1 MSNIAINNPGK
12 EDSPVIFGTGAGQL
26 GAGNVYT
33 IGSGSSDDIV
43 GRWILDFRSSSFS
56 GSLTIVGRAR
66 GSANAFVGVPYTARY
81 LNGAVASDG
90 VQAGNTAIT
99 NDSIISVISDGLE
112 IGINAGTVTS
122 GTMSLDCRACSG

>member
-1 MSNIAINNPGK
+1 MSNVAIPQPGK
-12 EDSPVIFGTGAGQL
+12 EDSPFIFGTAAGQA

-33 IGSGSSDDIV
+33 MGSASSDEIV

-66 GSANAFVGVPYTARY
+66 GSQNAFVGIPYTARY
-81 LNGAVASDG
+81 LNGAVGSDA

-112 IGINAGTVTS
+112 IGVNAGTVTS
-122 GTMSLDCRACSG
+122 GTMSLDCRPCSG

>member
-1 MSNIAINNPGK
+1 MGNVAINNPGK
-12 EDSPVIFGTGAGQL
+12 EDSPVTFGTGAGQL
-26 GAGNVYT
+26 ASGNVYT
-33 IGSGSSDDIV
+33 IGSASSDDIV

-66 GSANAFVGVPYTARY
+66 GSQNAFIGIPYTARY
-81 LNGAVASDG
+81 LNGAVASDAK
-90 VQAGNTAIT
+90 QAGNTAIT
-99 NDSIISVISDGLE
+99 NDSIIDVDSSGLE